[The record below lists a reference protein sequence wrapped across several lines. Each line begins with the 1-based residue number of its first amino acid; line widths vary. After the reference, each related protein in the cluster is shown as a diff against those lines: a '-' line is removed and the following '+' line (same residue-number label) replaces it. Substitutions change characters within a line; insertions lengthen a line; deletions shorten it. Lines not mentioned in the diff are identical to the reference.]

1 MKAKIMHILNSN
13 SMLKDSDFV
22 QIAALPDSIDQNN
35 RHQTIIKKGEGTAQ
49 EIEWASAVRSL
60 AIVSTGAC
68 PKRGSVKKS
77 DSGIQDGPAHNELE
91 RSITVPLETLDPR
104 PSPPSYQLSNPR
116 FEKGIEHGKK
126 FIGAL
131 ENGSGIDM
139 DDDMVDSSLSE
150 ESDD

>member
-60 AIVSTGAC
+60 AILSTGAC

-91 RSITVPLETLDPR
+91 RSITVPLETLDP
-104 PSPPSYQLSNPR
+104 SPVLPAIN
-116 FEKGIEHGKK
+116 
-126 FIGAL
+126 
-131 ENGSGIDM
+131 
-139 DDDMVDSSLSE
+139 
-150 ESDD
+150 